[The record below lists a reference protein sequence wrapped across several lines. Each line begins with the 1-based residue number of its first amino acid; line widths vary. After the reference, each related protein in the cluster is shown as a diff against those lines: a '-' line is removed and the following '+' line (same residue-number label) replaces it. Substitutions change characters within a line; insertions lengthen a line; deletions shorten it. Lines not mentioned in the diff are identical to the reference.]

1 MITFNFRRILK
12 SYIFRYQ
19 RGDQGPDDL
28 DNDISIIDFEQNKTI
43 SVRPPIGGPNVCRSR
58 SRTFCCPGWHQRGST
73 GLCLVPICS
82 SNRCGPTGRCIK
94 PGLCLCDGGT
104 IATNCGNSNAIGSNG
119 KGTFEFNFKYI
130 LVLSMNCNFL
140 THECIFKR
148 LQCPMFEWRLMPK
161 RNLQLSSRICWRSLP
176 RTCLQKILW
185 KWRTMYWT
193 KSVCLCL
200 WIHRKTLRNW
210 LQVCKMISV
219 EIFQN

>member
-1 MITFNFRRILK
+1 MKREFTYYLGELITFNFTRILK

-140 THECIFKR
+140 THECIF
-148 LQCPMFEWRLMPK
+148 
-161 RNLQLSSRICWRSLP
+161 
-176 RTCLQKILW
+176 
-185 KWRTMYWT
+185 
-193 KSVCLCL
+193 
-200 WIHRKTLRNW
+200 
-210 LQVCKMISV
+210 
-219 EIFQN
+219 